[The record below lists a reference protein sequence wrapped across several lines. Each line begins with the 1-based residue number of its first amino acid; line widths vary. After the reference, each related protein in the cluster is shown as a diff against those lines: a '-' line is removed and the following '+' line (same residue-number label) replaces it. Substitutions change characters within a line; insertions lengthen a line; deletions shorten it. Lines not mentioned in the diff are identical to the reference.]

1 MRNGL
6 LAIIIA
12 LLALMAAGD
21 AAAAL
26 TGARATPGQVR
37 LVGSRTN
44 VISIN
49 WQIATTADHN
59 SGAFSDIGTIVD
71 PVAGRLLLTINNV
84 VNVGGTGPF
93 SIRETLRLDA
103 ATVQDWISRG
113 VTRAVYSRTFIDAAG
128 SSVSASVV
136 FRLSASGLAATRD
149 AAPANLNVTSLR
161 LEFESGNN
169 TALKEVDEQLRATL
183 TVLYTGAGVLRGRW
197 QLAEPESSDGLP
209 IYRTLALVNKNL
221 MASQRSTL
229 HSPRLPTGRTGK
241 YLLRFC
247 VLLDGVPNL
256 TADAQCPS
264 IELVATGTYQVQGR
278 HQDTV
283 AQIRG
288 LSPNRQNT
296 SSGSIFS
303 WSSLSE
309 AHIYQLQVFE
319 LAPAAAKLPASRVES
334 DSAEPRFVTG
344 MLLDGAT
351 HESELSELVQSK
363 LQKGRRYL
371 WRVTAH
377 DETGR
382 MIGRSS
388 EASFTY
394 LPAE

>member
-6 LAIIIA
+6 LAIVIA
-12 LLALMAAGD
+12 LLALMATGD

-26 TGARATPGQVR
+26 SGARATPGQAR
-37 LVGSRTN
+37 LVGNRTN
-44 VISIN
+44 IVSIN
-49 WQIATTADHN
+49 WQIATTADHTT
-59 SGAFSDIGTIVD
+59 GAFSDIGTIVD
-71 PVAGRLLLTINNV
+71 PVAGTVLLTINNV
-84 VNVGGTGPF
+84 LNVGGAGPF

-103 ATVQDWISRG
+103 ATVQRWISQG
-113 VTRAVYSRTFIDAAG
+113 VTRAVYTRTFIDAAG
-128 SSVSASVV
+128 SNVSASVV

-183 TVLYTGAGVLRGRW
+183 SVLYTGNGVLRGRW

-209 IYRTLALVNKNL
+209 VYRTLALVNKNL
-221 MASQRSTL
+221 MSSQRSTL
-229 HSPRLPTGRTGK
+229 HSPRLPTSRAGK

-247 VLLDGVPNL
+247 VLIDSVPDL
-256 TADAQCPS
+256 IADAQCPS
-264 IELVATGTYQVQGR
+264 IELVATGTYQVQGKQ
-278 HQDTV
+278 QDSV
-283 AQIRG
+283 ALIRG

-296 SSGSIFS
+296 SSGSVFS
-303 WSSLSE
+303 WSSLSK

-319 LAPAAAKLPASRVES
+319 LAPVAANLPASRVES
-334 DSAEPRFVTG
+334 DSVEPQFVTG
-344 MLLDGAT
+344 MLLDGET
-351 HESELSELVQSK
+351 HRSVLSELVQSK